1 VVPKSGDKVSID
13 AGSGST
19 PTSVFLKPNSVT
31 FAETDVLTSTWNDAC
46 TGLPIASGP
55 VRMFALLAKI
65 ASASVAV
72 SNNYISHSSN
82 SATLPPANIPT
93 TLQLTVKIRYAGDI
107 TLDFTEDN
115 RTVYTIT
122 KGAAFASVSS
132 TGLVTVTEAGQYGEI
147 KVEVTFPDYTEAGS
161 LRASRSIKSVGVDSL
176 TLIATPYPAYTDS
189 TESQTTTL
197 KQIQCSGLYQYAG
210 LIAKLNLTDG
220 SELVV
225 SNDIAL
231 FQTANSAIV
240 TAGPAR
246 HCSKA

>member
-1 VVPKSGDKVSID
+1 VAPSFVDKLSIV

-31 FAETDVLTSTWNDAC
+31 FPDSDALTSTWNEAC
-46 TGLPIASGP
+46 TGLPIASGSGK
-55 VRMFALLAKI
+55 MFALLARI

-82 SATLPPANIPT
+82 SATLPPANVPT
-93 TLQLTVKIRYAGDI
+93 TLQLTVKIRYVGDI
-107 TLDFTEDN
+107 TVDFTEDS

-122 KGAAFASVSS
+122 NGTAFASVSS
-132 TGLVTVTEAGQYGEI
+132 TGLVTVTDAGQYGTI
-147 KVEVTFPDYTEAGS
+147 TVEVTFPDYTEAGS
-161 LRASRSIKSVGVDSL
+161 LKASRSIYSVGVDSL
-176 TLIATPYPAYTDS
+176 TLIATPYPAYSTS

-197 KQIQCSGLYQYAG
+197 NQIQCSGLYQYAS
-210 LIAKLNLTDG
+210 LIAKLKLTDG